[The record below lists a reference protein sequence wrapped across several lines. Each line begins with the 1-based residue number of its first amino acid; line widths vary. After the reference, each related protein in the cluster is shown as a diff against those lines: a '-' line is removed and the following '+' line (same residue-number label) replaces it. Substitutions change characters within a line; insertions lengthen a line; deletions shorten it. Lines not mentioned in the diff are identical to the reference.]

1 MTLKR
6 YSFNLLSLL
15 LIICGA
21 SGCLGLSD
29 AISTADPPEYLPEAI
44 RDVVV
49 STPTPPG
56 ATPTPTTPA
65 TITALIPSTSLQ
77 LTQVTQAFTEGASW
91 IENGQ
96 ALLYA
101 ARERPGQE
109 WAWWRYEIATGKQ
122 HPVAAPF
129 RIGLQL
135 REEFEFYESEESF
148 VWGNGKFSPSG
159 SRILYTRLPSDY
171 THKPGDFSLPPYEAW
186 IARTD
191 GSQAVLVQSD
201 CRVIQAL
208 WLNQE
213 TQVIF
218 TCSVEGGWADIW
230 LAEVDGSN
238 TYSLSSVVFGGQYNN
253 DWMALSP
260 DETKLAFVDNLFHVR
275 IAALDGSENIGV
287 EAPCEFTFRPNW
299 SADGQRIYFKCQGL
313 SRRDDGVYVYDL
325 RTGTITRFIALPL
338 VLDDGREADMA
349 EMIISPCETG
359 AVFISRGLWLIT
371 WMP

>member
-1 MTLKR
+1 MRLAH
-6 YSFNLLSLL
+6 YCYNLLSLL
-15 LIICGA
+15 LIIWGA
-21 SGCLGLSD
+21 SGCL
-29 AISTADPPEYLPEAI
+29 AISGTTPVVEPPKHSPESTHVIPTAPNLG
-44 RDVVV
+44 V
-49 STPTPPG
+49 TPTPII
-56 ATPTPTTPA
+56 ASTMTP
-65 TITALIPSTSLQ
+65 LIPPTNLQ
-77 LTQVTQAFTEGASW
+77 LVQVTDSFTAGVFWA
-91 IENGQ
+91 ENGQ
-96 ALLYA
+96 TLIYA
-101 ARERPGQE
+101 SREQPGQE
-109 WAWWRYEIATGKQ
+109 WTWWQYEIATGEQ
-122 HPVAAPF
+122 HPTVAPF
-129 RIGLQL
+129 QITPQL
-135 REEFEFYESEESF
+135 WKELEFYEHKENF
-148 VWGNGKFSPSG
+148 AVWDRDKFSPSG
-159 SRILYTRLPSDY
+159 TYILYTRLPSDY

-191 GSQAVLVQSD
+191 GSQAVLVQSN

-208 WLNQE
+208 WRNQE

-260 DETKLAFVDNLFHVR
+260 NETKLAFVDNLFHVR

-299 SADGQRIYFKCQGL
+299 STDGQRIYFKCQGL

-325 RTGTITRFIALPL
+325 RKGTITRFIALPL